1 MSLTSQMKHRSIGCY
16 WLSLGSVSLA
26 EFAADAGVD
35 AVVFDGQHG
44 LWDRTSLEQ
53 AIGLIKDRTTP
64 LVRVAD
70 CSRYHISSALDAG
83 AAGVIV
89 PLIETVEQ
97 AEQAVDWSKYPPHGS
112 RSGGGVRPLKDFPAY
127 KQRADENTFVA
138 VMIETSKGYHN
149 LADILAVRN
158 IDMIFIGTGDLSL
171 SLGVTMADPLFTQAV
186 DHIKNSCIEAKIPVG
201 IFTANLDQA
210 IKRRKEG
217 YSLVVIGDDITAN
230 RTLMTQCATSFA
242 QD

>member
-1 MSLTSQMKHRSIGCY
+1 MSLTSKIKHRSIGCY
-16 WLSLGSVSLA
+16 WLSLGSVPLA

-53 AIGLIKDRTTP
+53 AIGLIKDRTTA
-64 LVRVAD
+64 LVRVTD
-70 CSRYHISSALDAG
+70 CDRFAISSALDAG
-83 AAGVIV
+83 AAGVII

-97 AEQAVDWSKYPPHGS
+97 AEQAIGWATFPPQGS
-112 RSGGGVRPLKDFPAY
+112 RSGGGVRPLKDFPTY
-127 KQRADENTFVA
+127 KQMADENTFIA
-138 VMIETSKGYHN
+138 LMIETQKGYHN
-149 LADILAVRN
+149 LADILAVKN

-171 SLGVTMADPLFTQAV
+171 SLGVTMDDPIFIQAV
-186 DHIKNSCIEAKIPVG
+186 DHIKDSCLAADIPVG
-201 IFTANLDQA
+201 IFTPDLDQA
-210 IKRRKEG
+210 IKRRKQG

-230 RTLMTQCATSFA
+230 RTMMTQCATSFS